1 MLWPSGIGWK
11 VLDLETVAAWKKY
24 SGRFQTLK
32 NTLQSGQITNVV
44 NHSYKYTP
52 VIQLLEIHPFSS
64 QHGDVSMKLYP
75 CSKEPGQE
83 VTIAGYSGTGQSRS
97 WPECPHMPPAR
108 FSCGLCRSVL
118 AWWHCDTGLWRVKH
132 QPTLWWTPSHRTYKA
147 VCDGHRPSP
156 VLTVGLFSSEKLSFS
171 SQVWS
176 NTATCRYCPYV
187 IQLSKKFSSSSSHS
201 LMKDVISSSLCKSFR
216 RMGKCLILWH
226 TKIASWKKKPGLVWK
241 PKGKV
246 ESPV

>member
-75 CSKEPGQE
+75 CSSEPGQE
-83 VTIAGYSGTGQSRS
+83 VTIAGYSGSGQSK
-97 WPECPHMPPAR
+97 A
-108 FSCGLCRSVL
+108 GLN
-118 AWWHCDTGLWRVKH
+118 
-132 QPTLWWTPSHRTYKA
+132 
-147 VCDGHRPSP
+147 
-156 VLTVGLFSSEKLSFS
+156 VLTCLLQGLAVGSVGQYWPGGTVTRGYGGSNISQLCGGLPATELTKLSVMDTDLPLS
-171 SQVWS
+171 SQWDYFLQKNYLSLLKFEATLQPADTAPMLFNCPRSFHPHHLTVWWKMS
-176 NTATCRYCPYV
+176 FHQVSVN
-187 IQLSKKFSSSSSHS
+187 LSGEWASVWYFDTQK
-201 LMKDVISSSLCKSFR
+201 LQA
-216 RMGKCLILWH
+216 GKQNQ
-226 TKIASWKKKPGLVWK
+226 G
-241 PKGKV
+241 
-246 ESPV
+246 